1 MADEEKDTK
10 MSRRRF
16 IRNSSYVAGG
26 AIGGGLLG
34 SFFGPN
40 LLDKNQQPSTK
51 STQEAGFDRALM
63 YFTRH
68 SDFNILSAASER
80 IFPEDENGPGAIEL
94 GVPYFI
100 DHQLASGYGMN
111 EKEYM
116 QGPFFPGS
124 DYQGYQ
130 TALKRHEVFMA
141 GIRALEEESQSDYDT
156 SFVDLD
162 GEQQDEILQKFESN
176 KIEMKGLTSATFFET
191 LRSAT
196 LNGVYADPLYNGNDN
211 MEGWK
216 MKQFPGS
223 QMAYIN
229 ELEEEEFIEME
240 PKALKDHL

>member
-1 MADEEKDTK
+1 MAEEKPNSK

-26 AIGGGLLG
+26 AIGGGVLG
-34 SFFGPN
+34 SFFGPGLRN
-40 LLDKNQQPSTK
+40 QNQQPSTK
-51 STQEAGFDRALM
+51 STKETGYNRALM
-63 YFTRH
+63 FFTRQA
-68 SDFNILSAASER
+68 DFKILSAASER

-100 DHQLASGYGMN
+100 DHQLAGAYGHN

-116 QGPFFPGS
+116 HGPFFPGS

-130 TALKRHEVFMA
+130 TPLKRHEVFMA
-141 GIRALEEESQSDYDT
+141 GIRSLEQESKSNHDA
-156 SFVDLD
+156 SFIDLD
-162 GEQQDEILQKFESN
+162 GDQQDELLQRFEN
-176 KIEMKGLTSATFFET
+176 NDVKLKGATAATFFET

-196 LNGVYADPLYNGNDN
+196 LDGVYADPLYDGNMN

-229 ELEEEEFIEME
+229 EIEEDKFIEME